1 MLEFE
6 KISMYYLYVFM
17 KREFLV
23 IFQLCFLLTGCN
35 NKENQEI
42 INEIGLDN
50 DVKAYK
56 VLNSTYNSNYVDYE
70 KITTGS
76 IKSSNKGIGPDYYS
90 RFLKNYKS
98 FYEEETFKAS
108 SSVYNVNE
116 ASLRYEDY
124 ETSTFGNSKTDSLDN
139 STLTQGL
146 NYSALEYN
154 SLDDYTN
161 IYGNTLK
168 SITPYI
174 INEDKE
180 SLSFAKT
187 SSKENGDTYELTYY
201 LNTEDTKKSGEY
213 VSIDATKA
221 VINRYLEY
229 FSSLADTSVYSV
241 NEAYFTI
248 HYSKSDNSITKIT
261 RYEEFTISKLTF
273 KAEFTT
279 TFKLINN
286 KEYSNPI
293 LSLKERMDKIV
304 EESSDKAL
312 LEIYNFY
319 LDLDNKYKSKNYYSV
334 TSGTANAL
342 GGMYSQT
349 ILGYKLK
356 NDDDIFFTTIT
367 TSAFVKSAESRFH
380 NLSNDSYKIG
390 KGNDPKSNGKYGSVS
405 KWEEM
410 KDYSKENYLSTI
422 GHTME
427 GLTNFTINE
436 SNLEKSF
443 TKAKTYKEN
452 DMYVYSYSVS
462 FTDSDKYEDVSK
474 GYKIEMNHMSNMGLP
489 TFSKLE
495 FNIYLDSTKEN
506 IIKIT
511 NHEEYQ
517 TGGFGITSDMTNEYY
532 TFNSLSEVP
541 SEITSTYQKLI
552 K

>member
-1 MLEFE
+1 
-6 KISMYYLYVFM
+6 MYYNNVFM
-17 KREFLV
+17 KKQYLV
-23 IFQLCFLLTGCN
+23 FFQLSLLLTSCN
-35 NKENQEI
+35 NSQTTEEIKKLDFDNQIE
-42 INEIGLDN
+42 
-50 DVKAYK
+50 VYK
-56 VLNSTYNSNYVDYE
+56 ILNSTYNSNYVDYE

-76 IKSSNKGIGPDYYS
+76 IKSTNKGIGPDYYS

-108 SSVYNVNE
+108 SSMYNVNE

-124 ETSTFGNSKTDSLDN
+124 ETSTFGNTTTDTIDDT
-139 STLTQGL
+139 TLIQGL

-154 SLDDYTN
+154 SLEDYTN

-174 INEDKE
+174 INEDEE
-180 SLSFAKT
+180 SKSFSGT
-187 SSKENGDTYELTYY
+187 SKKENGDIYELTYH
-201 LNTEDTKKSGEY
+201 LNTENTKKGGEY
-213 VSIDATKA
+213 VTIDAFKP
-221 VINRYLEY
+221 VMNRYLEY
-229 FSSLADTSVYSV
+229 FSSLADSSSYSV
-241 NEAYFTI
+241 NDVYFTI
-248 HYSKSDNSITKIT
+248 YYSKSNNSIEKIT
-261 RYEEFTISKLTF
+261 RFEEFSISKLTF
-273 KAEFTT
+273 KGEFTT
-279 TFKLINN
+279 TFNLINN
-286 KEYSNPI
+286 KEYSDPI

-319 LDLDNKYKSKNYYSV
+319 LDLNEKYKSKNYYSV

>member
-1 MLEFE
+1 
-6 KISMYYLYVFM
+6 MYYNNVFM
-17 KREFLV
+17 KKNYLV
-23 IFQLCFLLTGCN
+23 FFQLSLLLTSCN
-35 NKENQEI
+35 NNKNQGI

-50 DVKAYK
+50 DIKTYK
-56 VLNSTYNSNYVDYE
+56 VLNSTYNSSYVDYE

-76 IKSSNKGIGPDYYS
+76 IRSLGKGIGPDYYS

-98 FYEEETFKAS
+98 FYEEETYKANS
-108 SSVYNVNE
+108 SMYNVNE
-116 ASLRYEDY
+116 AQLRYEDY
-124 ETSTFGNSKTDSLDN
+124 DTSTFGNTKTDTLDSLN
-139 STLTQGL
+139 EVQGL

-154 SLDDYTN
+154 SLEDYKS
-161 IYGNTLK
+161 IYGNTLNSLTPYVINLNEESK
-168 SITPYI
+168 SIY
-174 INEDKE
+174 
-180 SLSFAKT
+180 KT
-187 SSKENGDTYELTYY
+187 ESKENDDTYEFTYY
-201 LNTEDTKKSGEY
+201 LNTESIKKDGEY
-213 VSIDATKA
+213 SSIDATNA
-221 VINRYLEY
+221 VMKGYLEY
-229 FSSLADTSVYSV
+229 FSSLADTSVHSF

-248 HYSKSDNSITKIT
+248 YYSKSDNSIIKIT
-261 RYEEFTISKLTF
+261 RYEEFCISKLTF
-273 KAEFTT
+273 KSEFTT
-279 TFKLINN
+279 TFNLVNN
-286 KEYSNPI
+286 KEYS
-293 LSLKERMDKIV
+293 SLISSFKERMDKIIQD
-304 EESSDKAL
+304 SSDKVL

-319 LDLDNKYKSKNYYSV
+319 LDLDNKYKNKNYYSV

-380 NLSNDSYKIG
+380 NLSNNIYKIG
-390 KGNDPKSNGKYGSVS
+390 KGDDPKASGKYGSVS
-405 KWEEM
+405 KWNEM
-410 KDYSKENYLSTI
+410 NNYSKEDYLSTI

-427 GLTNFTINE
+427 GLTNFSIEE

-462 FTDSDKYEDVSK
+462 FTDSEKYEDVSM

-489 TFSKLE
+489 SFSKLE
-495 FNIYLDSTKEN
+495 FNIYLDSSKEN

>member
-1 MLEFE
+1 
-6 KISMYYLYVFM
+6 MYS
-17 KREFLV
+17 
-23 IFQLCFLLTGCN
+23 I
-35 NKENQEI
+35 NK
-42 INEIGLDN
+42 
-50 DVKAYK
+50 
-56 VLNSTYNSNYVDYE
+56 
-70 KITTGS
+70 
-76 IKSSNKGIGPDYYS
+76 
-90 RFLKNYKS
+90 
-98 FYEEETFKAS
+98 
-108 SSVYNVNE
+108 

-124 ETSTFGNSKTDSLDN
+124 ETSTFGNSTTDSLDN
-139 STLTQGL
+139 TTTVQGL
-146 NYSALEYN
+146 NYSALEFN
-154 SLDDYTN
+154 SLDDYKN

-174 INEDKE
+174 INENEESKSFSSTSKKE
-180 SLSFAKT
+180 T
-187 SSKENGDTYELTYY
+187 DDTYELTYHI
-201 LNTEDTKKSGEY
+201 NTQNIKKNDEY
-213 VSIDATKA
+213 VSIDSFKP
-221 VINRYLEY
+221 VMNRYLEY
-229 FSSLADTSVYSV
+229 FSSLADSSSYSV

-248 HYSKSDNSITKIT
+248 YYSKSNNSIEKIT
-261 RYEEFTISKLTF
+261 RYEEFSISKLTF
-273 KAEFTT
+273 KGEFTT
-279 TFKLINN
+279 TFNLIND
-286 KEYSNPI
+286 KKYSDSI
-293 LSLKERMDKIV
+293 TSLKERMDKIV

-312 LEIYNFY
+312 LEIYKFY
-319 LDLDNKYKSKNYYSV
+319 LDLNEKYKNKNYYSV

-380 NLSNDSYKIG
+380 NLSSNTYKIG
-390 KGNDPKSNGKYGSVS
+390 KGNDPKANGKYGSVS
-405 KWEEM
+405 KWEVM
-410 KDYSKENYLSTI
+410 NDYTKDNYLSTI

-427 GLTNFTINE
+427 DLTNFSINE

-462 FTDSDKYEDVSK
+462 FTDTEKYEDVAK

-489 TFSKLE
+489 SFSKLE
-495 FNIYLDSTKEN
+495 FNIYLDSSKEN